1 MLVHWAGSTAFTL
14 SSDVLRESQRVKSL
28 LVMQRNLLLS
38 ALTGGHEKVQKGHRW
53 ISDCSVVSDHRHG
66 GNAVPP
72 KIIDGEHG
80 ERKQIQRLLG
90 SYGCE
95 EACHG
100 ITNIAITGL

>member
-66 GNAVPP
+66 GNAVA
-72 KIIDGEHG
+72 
-80 ERKQIQRLLG
+80 QRSSTANMGKG
-90 SYGCE
+90 SRYRDC
-95 EACHG
+95 
-100 ITNIAITGL
+100 